1 MDSPRKE
8 TKPTH
13 TRWTKR
19 RQITMEAFPA
29 VQSSMAR
36 SDRFHSPRSDC
47 PAGRDSFFFFSFL
60 NGEKHIPLA
69 AYFYFLFD
77 QFKLFRSV
85 SYSLTRL
92 YFIED
97 STSNRI
103 HFHTHWQ
110 TKESEY
116 QFSQRSNVSINIPVD
131 LSIISFLSALFL
143 SFENRKWHQISKTKW
158 QKGIQ
163 RKI

>member
-1 MDSPRKE
+1 MNE
-8 TKPTH
+8 E
-13 TRWTKR
+13 
-19 RQITMEAFPA
+19 EANNDGSIPSCSVFNGPFWPFS
-29 VQSSMAR
+29 QSAFRLSGGQ
-36 SDRFHSPRSDC
+36 RFL
-47 PAGRDSFFFFSFL
+47 FFFSFL

-92 YFIED
+92 YFIEG

-110 TKESEY
+110 TKESKY

-131 LSIISFLSALFL
+131 LSIVSFLSALFL